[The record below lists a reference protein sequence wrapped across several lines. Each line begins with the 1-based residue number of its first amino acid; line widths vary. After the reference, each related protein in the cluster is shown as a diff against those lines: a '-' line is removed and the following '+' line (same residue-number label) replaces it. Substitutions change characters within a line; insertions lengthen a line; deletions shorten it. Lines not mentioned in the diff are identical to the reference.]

1 MLTRNSPIQ
10 VSNEE
15 EAYNCECTPA
25 RPASSSNYKPKES
38 EIIYVDDD
46 DVDDGNNDNPGSL
59 TLTGHNIPK
68 HSTSAPR
75 VYFPA
80 ETTRRYNLRKNKMA
94 RLKFPQYSQ
103 QIWDVQL
110 HKLKDTDRKTPRIA
124 LNEGWEEFAI
134 ANNLRVGDSVEFQ
147 IFKPNDQLNEPN
159 EVIQIDVLY
168 N

>member
-1 MLTRNSPIQ
+1 MLTGNSPIQ

-38 EIIYVDDD
+38 EIIYVDDTMMTMAIMT
-46 DVDDGNNDNPGSL
+46 
-59 TLTGHNIPK
+59 TL
-68 HSTSAPR
+68 
-75 VYFPA
+75 
-80 ETTRRYNLRKNKMA
+80 
-94 RLKFPQYSQ
+94 
-103 QIWDVQL
+103 D
-110 HKLKDTDRKTPRIA
+110 
-124 LNEGWEEFAI
+124 
-134 ANNLRVGDSVEFQ
+134 RVGDSVEFQ